1 MKRVANSYSARHS
14 SVAVRAQAS
23 PFGGHTSVGARVE
36 GWIPSIPNYA
46 WLAMLTLALLA
57 LSVTTFLRAQGA
69 EREAVKTHSLALTRV
84 EDARVANKQAKSQT
98 EKIKH
103 DPGVKARHAQEQMRG
118 VRSNEIIVAT
128 P

>member
-1 MKRVANSYSARHS
+1 MKRVANSYSARNN
-14 SVAVRAQAS
+14 SVAVRAQAT
-23 PFGGHTSVGARVE
+23 PFGGHSSVGARVE
-36 GWIPSIPNYA
+36 GLIPSIPNYA

-69 EREAVKTHSLALTRV
+69 EREAVKTHSLAVTRV
-84 EDARVANKQAKSQT
+84 EDARVANKHAKSQT
-98 EKIKH
+98 EKIKN
-103 DPGVKARHAQEQMRG
+103 DPTVKARNAQEQMRG